1 MSSLKLS
8 LACWDYDR
16 TRALQDGTVKPEGVD
31 LNFIPLRVEETFFR
45 MLRHRE
51 FDVAEMSLSS
61 YVMTLADEE
70 PPFIAI
76 PIFPSKFFRHGNIYI
91 NKQSGITSP
100 SDLRG
105 RNVGV
110 AEFQMT
116 AGVWQ
121 RGILAE
127 EYDVPVESVHFWTGG
142 VDEPGRIEK
151 LPLKL
156 PSQLNV
162 TPIPGDRCL
171 SDMLESG
178 EIDALMCAVGPSC
191 FTDQRNSQIG
201 RLFEDYPDV
210 EADYYRRTGI
220 MPIMHTVA
228 IRRDVYK
235 ANPWV
240 AQSLTKAFNRAQ
252 ELTFPGLVDTG
263 ALKYM
268 LPWLTAEVER
278 TRAVFGKYNFW
289 EYGLEANH
297 GTLVKFLQYSHDQ
310 GLASRHYTPEE
321 LFAPE
326 ALEAWKK

>member
-1 MSSLKLS
+1 VSALHLS
-8 LACWDYDR
+8 IACWDYDR
-16 TRALQDGTVKPEGVD
+16 TKALQDGTVRPEGID
-31 LNFIPLRVEETFFR
+31 LNYIPLRVEETFFR

-51 FDVAEMSLSS
+51 FDIAEMSLSS
-61 YVMTLADEE
+61 YVMTLGDSE

-91 NKQSGITSP
+91 NRKSGITSP
-100 SDLRG
+100 SDLNG

-127 EYDVPVESVHFWTGG
+127 EYGVPVESVKFWTGG

-151 LPLKL
+151 LPLNL
-156 PSQLNV
+156 PSSLSV
-162 TPIPGDRCL
+162 TAIPQDRCL
-171 SDMLESG
+171 SDMLEEG

-191 FTDQRNSQIG
+191 FTDGLNSDIV
-201 RLFEDYPDV
+201 RLFVDYPDV

-228 IRRDVYK
+228 IRQDVYK

-240 AQSLTKAFNRAQ
+240 AQSLTKAFTRAQ
-252 ELTFPGLVDTG
+252 ELTFPGLTDTG

-278 TRAVFGKYNFW
+278 TRAVFGKDNFW
-289 EYGLEANH
+289 EYGLEPNRA
-297 GTLVKFLQYSHDQ
+297 TLEKFLQYSHEQ
-310 GLASRHYTPEE
+310 GLAARRYRSEE

-326 ALEAWKK
+326 SIEAWKK